1 MHLSSRDHGRPA
13 ARRRRYD
20 RSMGDDIEDEEFES
34 LECVPIP
41 VAIEAYDVDLCGPET
56 IRLFFTPRLGADPRP
71 GNDLSDV
78 VILEQWD
85 RVAIGLVRRVLVG
98 DGPDGTVYGGEPLIS
113 GKQVSLDVGLQ
124 HPLGTRPLID
134 ASTGDTVAR
143 VERSSIQALAAEAKG
158 TPRWIPA

>member
-1 MHLSSRDHGRPA
+1 
-13 ARRRRYD
+13 
-20 RSMGDDIEDEEFES
+20 MGDDIDDEEFEP

-41 VAIEAYDVDLCGPET
+41 VAIEAHDVDVGGPET

-71 GNDLSDV
+71 GNELSDV

-85 RVAIGLVRRVLVG
+85 RVAMGLVRRVVVG
-98 DGPDGTVYGGEPLIS
+98 DGPDGIVYGGEPLIS

-124 HPLGTRPLID
+124 DPLGTRPLID
-134 ASTGDTVAR
+134 ASTGDTVPR
-143 VERSSIQALAAEAKG
+143 VERSSTQALPAEAKG